1 MIRDQQSEIAEQAVW
16 ISTDLRT
23 SQEFVLTF
31 SILGT
36 LSRTTLDTSST
47 KGQKGMQLLYL
58 YIYNRLD
65 QFCFYTSTY
74 HLHTLLL
81 FFLSIV
87 CILTSSPHTMGLVE
101 VFIPLSNIPSSFS
114 PYFII
119 LLFLTLLVLL
129 DFVSSF
135 IQLQVSLVKFV
146 FTLGD

>member
-1 MIRDQQSEIAEQAVW
+1 
-16 ISTDLRT
+16 
-23 SQEFVLTF
+23 
-31 SILGT
+31 
-36 LSRTTLDTSST
+36 
-47 KGQKGMQLLYL
+47 
-58 YIYNRLD
+58 
-65 QFCFYTSTY
+65 
-74 HLHTLLL
+74 
-81 FFLSIV
+81 
-87 CILTSSPHTMGLVE
+87 MGLVE